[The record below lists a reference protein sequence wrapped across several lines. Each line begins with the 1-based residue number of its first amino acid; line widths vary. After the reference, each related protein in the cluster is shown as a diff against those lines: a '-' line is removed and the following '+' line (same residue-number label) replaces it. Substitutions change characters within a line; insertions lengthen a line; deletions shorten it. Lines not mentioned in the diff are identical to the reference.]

1 MNNWKDNN
9 YTFEMYL
16 IMVGIRS
23 MDFTFEDNFLYENI
37 EYFKDC
43 YNKEISAYYAL
54 TGLIK

>member
-1 MNNWKDNN
+1 MWKDNG

-23 MDFTFEDNFLYENI
+23 IDFTFDDSFLFENI
-37 EYFKDC
+37 EYFKNC
-43 YNKEISAYYAL
+43 YEQEISAYYAL